1 MPGKTSLGQEP
12 KTEEIKS
19 GFKPVQNSNLGLKPL
34 SGENSNLGL
43 KPLTG
48 GNSLNHKS
56 KTENLDSKSKF
67 EKLFSSP
74 ESNSGRNEGENTL
87 EKGDLE
93 LANSK
98 ILELE
103 EKVKKLRKE
112 IKSLRAENLTLNILY
127 FTGSYSQY
135 LTESHLFR
143 CYDK

>member
-34 SGENSNLGL
+34 
-43 KPLTG
+43 TR

-98 ILELE
+98 ILEPE
-103 EKVKKLRKE
+103 EKIKKLRKE
-112 IKSLRAENLTLNILY
+112 IKSLRAENFTLNILY
-127 FTGSYSQY
+127 FTGSDSQFFDRK
-135 LTESHLFR
+135 TPV
-143 CYDK
+143 